1 VTSQVGWQHTDD
13 DGNRGR
19 PGRKLGRGE
28 SEITK
33 EGTDMTHRDAHI
45 DAMLRHLGAAYYESL
60 HGRASAA
67 DVARARAVIEE
78 TMAEQPAS
86 AARPGGGRKRGGT
99 PPTEAHHHGRWHST
113 VRDVMTT
120 DVVTVDRITKYK
132 EIAQVLG
139 EHRISAV
146 PVLTMGRRVAGV
158 VSEADLLAAE
168 DQTARRARTGRTG
181 VMPWT
186 HRQAQHP
193 QLTAE
198 ELMTK
203 PAITIH
209 PDAPIPRAAAV
220 MRNNHVRRLPV
231 VDPSGKLLGIVSRR
245 DLLSVF
251 LRPDAQIAD
260 EVRELLT
267 EILFADPVTITVAVH
282 GGVVTLLGKAGQQD
296 QHDLIPVA
304 IRLIWDI
311 DGVVDVV
318 DKLSA
323 EPAPAGGAASSA

>member
-1 VTSQVGWQHTDD
+1 
-13 DGNRGR
+13 
-19 PGRKLGRGE
+19 
-28 SEITK
+28 
-33 EGTDMTHRDAHI
+33 MTHRDAHM

-86 AARPGGGRKRGGT
+86 AARPGDGRKQGGT

-120 DVVTVDRITKYK
+120 EVVTVDRITSYK
-132 EIAQVLG
+132 EIARLLA
-139 EHRISAV
+139 EHKISAV
-146 PVLTMGRRVAGV
+146 PVLIMGRHVAGV
-158 VSEADLLAAE
+158 VSEADLLAAQ
-168 DQTARRARTGRTG
+168 DQVARRARTGRTG
-181 VMPWT
+181 LLPWKR
-186 HRQAQHP
+186 RQAAQHP
-193 QLTAE
+193 KLTAE

-209 PDAPIPRAAAV
+209 PDAPIPRAAAL
-220 MRNNHVRRLPV
+220 MRNHHIKRLPV
-231 VDPSGKLLGIVSRR
+231 TDPSGKLLGIVSRR
-245 DLLSVF
+245 DLMSVF
-251 LRPDAQIAD
+251 LRPDAQIAA
-260 EVRELLT
+260 EVRELLA
-267 EILFADPVTITVAVH
+267 EILFADPGTVTVAVH
-282 GGVVTLLGKAGQQD
+282 GGVVTLLGEPGQQD
-296 QHDLIPVA
+296 HHDLIPVA

-323 EPAPAGGAASSA
+323 EPAPADGAASRA

>member
-1 VTSQVGWQHTDD
+1 
-13 DGNRGR
+13 
-19 PGRKLGRGE
+19 
-28 SEITK
+28 
-33 EGTDMTHRDAHI
+33 M

-78 TMAEQPAS
+78 STAEHPAT
-86 AARPGGGRKRGGT
+86 AARPGDARKRGGT

-120 DVVTVDRITKYK
+120 EVITVDRITRYK
-132 EIAQVLG
+132 EIARLMAGHKV
-139 EHRISAV
+139 SAV
-146 PVLTMGRRVAGV
+146 PVLTMGRHVAGV

-181 VMPWT
+181 VLPWMR
-186 HRQAQHP
+186 RQAEQHP
-193 QLTAE
+193 KLTAE
-198 ELMTK
+198 ELMTR
-203 PAITIH
+203 PPITIN

-220 MRNNHVRRLPV
+220 MRNNHVKRLPV

-251 LRPDAQIAD
+251 LRPDAQIAA

-267 EILFADPVTITVAVH
+267 EIMFADPATITVAVH
-282 GGVVTLLGKAGQQD
+282 GGVVTLRGQPGEQD
-296 QHDLIPVA
+296 HRDLIPVA
-304 IRLIWDI
+304 MRLIWDI

-318 DKLSA
+318 DKLGA
-323 EPAPAGGAASSA
+323 EQTGVA

>member
-1 VTSQVGWQHTDD
+1 MTD
-13 DGNRGR
+13 
-19 PGRKLGRGE
+19 
-28 SEITK
+28 
-33 EGTDMTHRDAHI
+33 RDAQL

-60 HGRASAA
+60 HGRAGVA
-67 DVARARAVIEE
+67 DVARARAAIEE
-78 TMAEQPAS
+78 AMAEQPAT
-86 AARPGGGRKRGGT
+86 AVRPGHGKKHGGT

-120 DVVTVDRITKYK
+120 DVVTVDRITPYK
-132 EIAQVLG
+132 EIAQLLAK
-139 EHRISAV
+139 HKISAA
-146 PVLTMGRRVAGV
+146 PVLIMGRHVAGV
-158 VSEADLLAAE
+158 VSEADLLAAQ
-168 DQTARRARTGRTG
+168 DQAARRARTRTTRLL
-181 VMPWT
+181 PWT
-186 HRQAQHP
+186 YRRAGQHP
-193 QLTAE
+193 KRTAE
-198 ELMTK
+198 ELMTR

-220 MRNNHVRRLPV
+220 MHNHHVKRLPV
-231 VDPSGKLLGIVSRR
+231 VDPEGKLIGIVSRR

-267 EILFADPVTITVAVH
+267 EILFADLSTVRVAVH
-282 GGVVTLLGKAGQQD
+282 GGVVILLGQAGLQD
-296 QHDLIPVA
+296 HHDLIPIA

-323 EPAPAGGAASSA
+323 EAAPASRATSPA